1 MQPFFKCK
9 VQAYS
14 IYIGSHLALNEEI
27 KILIIK
33 GLENQKRL
41 LTFAASK
48 HHPKSLLNRYGTILR
63 WIKEICNQGDR
74 FARNKPQA
82 DHQYKLK
89 ATDYQ

>member
-33 GLENQKRL
+33 GLENKKRL

-48 HHPKSLLNRYGTILR
+48 NG
-63 WIKEICNQGDR
+63 
-74 FARNKPQA
+74 
-82 DHQYKLK
+82 
-89 ATDYQ
+89 